1 MTELGS
7 VPAAINFQL
16 RSGETELWRVTNSSG
31 MAHPLHIHNRHFQ
44 ILDID
49 GTPPHLA
56 GWKDTV
62 IIGPNRVVRLLLR
75 FEGPTDLQFPYMFHC
90 HILEHEDMGMMGQF
104 YIVD

>member
-1 MTELGS
+1 M
-7 VPAAINFQL
+7 
-16 RSGETELWRVTNSSG
+16 SG

-49 GTPPHLA
+49 GQAPPPSLA

-62 IIGPNRVVRLLLR
+62 IVRPNGVVRLLVR
-75 FEGPTDLQFPYMFHC
+75 FEGTPDAESPYLFHC

-104 YIVD
+104 FLVAP